1 MRGLQI
7 LVDGLDSV
15 MHLLHKPSSK
25 LTFVF
30 HCMHNYLNGVEKK
43 MFIAQIILCSSLLGQ
58 CIGFE
63 DRDKY
68 SVDITDCEKRAEA
81 LAEDA
86 GRSIPGLVVARTRC
100 KKLPG
105 FAI

>member
-1 MRGLQI
+1 MF
-7 LVDGLDSV
+7 LV
-15 MHLLHKPSSK
+15 K
-25 LTFVF
+25 
-30 HCMHNYLNGVEKK
+30 
-43 MFIAQIILCSSLLGQ
+43 IILCSSLVGE

-63 DRDKY
+63 DRDKH

>member
-1 MRGLQI
+1 
-7 LVDGLDSV
+7 
-15 MHLLHKPSSK
+15 
-25 LTFVF
+25 
-30 HCMHNYLNGVEKK
+30 
-43 MFIAQIILCSSLLGQ
+43 MFLAQIILCSSLVGQ
-58 CIGFE
+58 CISFE

>member
-1 MRGLQI
+1 MF
-7 LVDGLDSV
+7 
-15 MHLLHKPSSK
+15 
-25 LTFVF
+25 LT
-30 HCMHNYLNGVEKK
+30 
-43 MFIAQIILCSSLLGQ
+43 QIILCSSLVGQ
-58 CIGFE
+58 CVGFE
-63 DRDKY
+63 DRNIY
-68 SVDITDCEKRAEA
+68 SVDITACEKRAAA

>member
-1 MRGLQI
+1 MR
-7 LVDGLDSV
+7 
-15 MHLLHKPSSK
+15 
-25 LTFVF
+25 
-30 HCMHNYLNGVEKK
+30 NYVQVVEKK
-43 MFIAQIILCSSLLGQ
+43 MLLAQIILCSSLVGQ

>member
-1 MRGLQI
+1 
-7 LVDGLDSV
+7 
-15 MHLLHKPSSK
+15 
-25 LTFVF
+25 
-30 HCMHNYLNGVEKK
+30 MHNYLNGVEKK
-43 MFIAQIILCSSLLGQ
+43 MFLAQIILCSSLLGQ

-86 GRSIPGLVVARTRC
+86 GRSIPGVVLARTRC